1 MESHNNQKKI
11 AVINDLTGFGR
22 CALTVAIPVISVMG
36 LACCPVPTSILSNH
50 TAFPSCFIDD
60 YTEKME
66 PYINEWKKLGLVF
79 DGIYSGFLGSREQ
92 IAIVKRFFQSFRK
105 ADTQIIIDPVMGD
118 NGKPYRTYTVDMCQ
132 AMKELVCY
140 GSIVTPNVTEA
151 CILTDTPYKEQW
163 SEAQLEALARKL
175 VLMGPKKVV
184 ITGVEMPD
192 GSIGNYCLEQPAG
205 ALSEQPAG
213 RTERSAP
220 TVQAPAGEPDRLL
233 VEPAAGALSE
243 QLAGRLLTI
252 ERAGKSRCGTGDLFA
267 SIIAADA
274 VNGVALEA
282 SVRKAAAFVAKTI
295 RASEAEEI
303 PLTDG
308 VCFEYFLSELAP
320 ERV

>member
-60 YTEKME
+60 YTDKME

-213 RTERSAP
+213 R
-220 TVQAPAGEPDRLL
+220 
-233 VEPAAGALSE
+233 
-243 QLAGRLLTI
+243 LLTI

-295 RASEAEEI
+295 RAPEAEEI